1 MQQRDLQELT
11 QTRAFNEQQE
21 DIEKQKE
28 FIRRFGAGQRSKE
41 AKGREKRLNRL
52 LKSDAMIQGVTQQ
65 RQINLSLNTDQRA
78 GDQVLRVKGLS
89 KAYDGR
95 ALWKEIGFE
104 VKRGQRIG
112 IIGPNGS
119 GKTTLL
125 ETLLG
130 HRDADGGDIRWGA
143 NLNIGY
149 YDQRLDD
156 FDPENTV
163 TEEVRGDRPVKDQ
176 ELRETSWP

>member
-1 MQQRDLQELT
+1 
-11 QTRAFNEQQE
+11 
-21 DIEKQKE
+21 E

-52 LKSDAMIQGVTQQ
+52 LKSDSMIDSVAQAKK
-65 RQINLSLNTDQRA
+65 IHLLINTDQRA
-78 GDQVLRVKGLS
+78 GDRVLDVRDIAKS
-89 KAYDGR
+89 YDTKT
-95 ALWKEIGFE
+95 LWENVTFE
-104 VKRGQRIG
+104 LARGDCVG

-125 ETLLG
+125 RVLLG
-130 HRDADGGDIRWGA
+130 EEPADEGKIRWGA

-156 FDPENTV
+156 FDPDRTIF
-163 TEEVRGDRPVKDQ
+163 EEVADGRVVKDQ
-176 ELRETSWP
+176 ELRNVLATMLFRGDAVHKQMGLLSGGERARV